1 MPRCPQAR
9 AHEPSSLAAQAFDR
23 LQAVV
28 VHHEIALRPFMVA
41 AHDGLVLDRPAK
53 QLPRCQSGQGEQSDP
68 DIDLC

>member
-1 MPRCPQAR
+1 MSISGFQATIF
-9 AHEPSSLAAQAFDR
+9 A
-23 LQAVV
+23 
-28 VHHEIALRPFMVA
+28 PFMVA